1 MEKKT
6 YTIDAKGKAL
16 GRVASEAA
24 HILLGKNTVTFTKN
38 LTVPVTVTIS
48 NASKLAISDKK
59 KDQKEYLRYSGYP
72 GGLKTSTLKEVADKK
87 GYSEILRRSVK
98 GMLPKNRLQA
108 LRMKNL
114 IITE

>member
-1 MEKKT
+1 MEKKH

-24 HILLGKNTVTFTKN
+24 HLLLGKNTVTFTKN
-38 LTVPVTVTIS
+38 LTAQVTVTIE
-48 NASKLAISDKK
+48 NASKLSISEKK
-59 KDQKEYLRYSGYP
+59 QDQKEYLRYSGYP
-72 GGLKTSTLKEVADKK
+72 GGLKTATLKEVAAKK
-87 GYSEILRRSVK
+87 GYSEILRKAIR

-114 IITE
+114 IVIE